1 MHGHRVQPRVHG
13 QEVLQGLDG
22 QAVRDQGR
30 PLALQVWQ
38 LGCRMLGQ
46 QLDERAAGCPA
57 RVPAWAPTQPR
68 AGQLQLAEQGAE
80 DDGLVIFEATAS
92 AAGWAGRARGQ
103 ERGDLAAEDLALELQ
118 QERLGLGQRQAQVLR
133 PVVLLVQHNEL
144 VDGDLLVVLGD
155 DHELKLEAQR
165 HAGDPQ
171 RWKDPATV
179 SARARQQSTATSS
192 QLGAQPQA
200 GSGRRAS
207 WTQRVASA
215 PHH

>member
-1 MHGHRVQPRVHG
+1 
-13 QEVLQGLDG
+13 
-22 QAVRDQGR
+22 
-30 PLALQVWQ
+30 
-38 LGCRMLGQ
+38 MLGQ

-57 RVPAWAPTQPR
+57 RVPAWAPMQPR

-179 SARARQQSTATSS
+179 SARARQ
-192 QLGAQPQA
+192 PE
-200 GSGRRAS
+200 
-207 WTQRVASA
+207 ASA
-215 PHH
+215 PGLLWPRLSIAYGTDLLGGMHAFQSREFTIRAEVQQPADIVRAATTVAARVVQMEGKIGVVAPGAF

>member
-1 MHGHRVQPRVHG
+1 M
-13 QEVLQGLDG
+13 
-22 QAVRDQGR
+22 
-30 PLALQVWQ
+30 
-38 LGCRMLGQ
+38 
-46 QLDERAAGCPA
+46 
-57 RVPAWAPTQPR
+57 QPR
-68 AGQLQLAEQGAE
+68 AGQLQLAEQDAE

-179 SARARQQSTATSS
+179 SARARQTE
-192 QLGAQPQA
+192 
-200 GSGRRAS
+200 
-207 WTQRVASA
+207 ASA
-215 PHH
+215 PGLLWPHVCQEHRIRMFPPIPRRQSYTRLSIAGNDYEPVADAVRELVAGVSRTADA